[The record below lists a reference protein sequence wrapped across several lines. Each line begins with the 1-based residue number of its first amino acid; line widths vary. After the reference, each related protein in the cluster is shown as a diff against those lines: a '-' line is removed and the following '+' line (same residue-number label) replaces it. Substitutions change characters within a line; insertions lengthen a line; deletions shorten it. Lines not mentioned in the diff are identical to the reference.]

1 MVDNSICCN
10 NNDKC
15 VSIIS
20 SPDISWGYFF
30 DLDDSCPTI
39 HSVQD
44 VPQFFLNKL
53 CHNSFVI
60 KFAIVD

>member
-1 MVDNSICCN
+1 MPLTAMVGGI
-10 NNDKC
+10 
-15 VSIIS
+15 
-20 SPDISWGYFF
+20 FF

-44 VPQFFLNKL
+44 VPQFFHNKV

-60 KFAIVD
+60 KFAIAD

>member
-1 MVDNSICCN
+1 MKEETLSNAINWRSNLIAADLYG
-10 NNDKC
+10 
-15 VSIIS
+15 
-20 SPDISWGYFF
+20 WRHFF